1 MQNPIETELV
11 LLGGGHS
18 HAIVLKQWGMNPMP
32 GVRLTLINDVSHTPY
47 SGMLPGHVA
56 GIYDFD
62 QTHIDLRYL
71 TRYAQAQFYLDHA
84 IGLDLTQRQI
94 ICQNRPPVAFDLLS
108 IDIGSTPA
116 IASVPGANKY
126 AIPAKPVPQF
136 LNAWEKI
143 VQQTTE
149 NSQGAIKLA
158 IIGGGAGGV
167 ELALNMQ
174 ARLTGIFASVGQ
186 KAGNFSLH
194 LYHRGERLLPQH
206 NLWVSRRLQTLLSQR
221 GVTLHLA
228 TNVLEIKNSTVI
240 TDSSITADFDA
251 IFWVTQAT
259 APAWIKQSGLKTDQQ
274 GFVWVKE
281 TLQSV
286 SHPWVFAAGDIATM
300 QQYSRPKAGVFAVR
314 QGKPLLGN
322 LQRFIKQKPLHSYRP
337 QRQYLGLI
345 GTGDQEA
352 IASWSQFGWQAPW
365 LWRWKDHID
374 RKFMDQFRDL
384 SPMPSKPN
392 ADKMRSSLN
401 PPHQSAEV
409 RQSTTMRCAGCGS
422 KIPNSIL
429 ARTLQR
435 FTQSPEANIL
445 IGLDAPDDAAVVQLP
460 PDTVM
465 VQTLDFFRSLLD
477 DPFIFAQIVA
487 NHCLNDLFAMN
498 AIPQTAMAMVTI
510 PYGSLAIVEETLYQ
524 LLSGALQVL
533 GESATQLVGGHTT
546 EGAELAFGLS
556 CQGFSQPE
564 KIWRK
569 SGLMPGQ
576 ALILTKPIG
585 TGALFAADMHLQA
598 KGRWIDSAIA
608 AMLCSNQKAVDI
620 FQQYGATACTD
631 ISGFGLLGHLSEMVK
646 ASKISVQ
653 LNLEAIPVLEGAI
666 ASVEKGIVST
676 LQPQNLNFA
685 NIIENLSD
693 ISPSSRY
700 SLLFDPQTSG
710 GLLAS
715 IPMSN
720 ARHCLEKLQAL
731 AYHESQIIGNVLT
744 RKTSNKILIV

>member
-18 HAIVLKQWGMNPMP
+18 HAIVLKQWGMNPIP

-47 SGMLPGHVA
+47 SGMLPAHVA

-62 QTHIDLRYL
+62 QTHIDLRKL
-71 TRYAQAQFYLDHA
+71 ARYAQAQFYLDHA
-84 IGLDLTQRQI
+84 IGLDLTQRQV

-116 IASVPGANKY
+116 IATVPGASKY

-136 LNAWEKI
+136 LQAWEAI
-143 VQQTTE
+143 VQKVTE
-149 NSQGAIKLA
+149 NPQYAIKLA

-174 ARLTGIFASVGQ
+174 IRLAEIFASAEQ
-186 KAGNFSLH
+186 KAENVKLH
-194 LYHRGERLLPQH
+194 LYHRGKRLLPQH
-206 NLWVSRRLQTLLSQR
+206 NSWVSHRLQSLLHER
-221 GVTLHLA
+221 GVKLHLA
-228 TNVLEIKNSTVI
+228 TKVIEVKKSTIITNSAAT
-240 TDSSITADFDA
+240 TDFDA

-259 APAWIKQSGLKTDQQ
+259 APAWIKDSGLKTDQQ
-274 GFVWVKE
+274 GFILVKD

-300 QQYSRPKAGVFAVR
+300 QDYSRPKAGVFAVR
-314 QGKPLLGN
+314 QGKPLQGN

-337 QRQYLGLI
+337 QQQYLGLI
-345 GTGDQEA
+345 GSGDQQA
-352 IASWSQFGWQAPW
+352 IASWWKLGWQASW
-365 LWRWKDHID
+365 LWDWKDHID
-374 RKFMDQFRDL
+374 RKFMDQFSDL
-384 SPMPSKPN
+384 SPMPPKPN
-392 ADKMRSSLN
+392 ADKMHSSLN
-401 PPHQSAEV
+401 PSQSAKVEE
-409 RQSTTMRCAGCGS
+409 STTMRCAGCGS

-435 FTQSPEANIL
+435 FTQSPAANIL

-460 PDTVM
+460 RGTVM

-498 AIPQTAMAMVTI
+498 TVPQTAMAMVTI
-510 PYGSLAIVEETLYQ
+510 PYGSPTIVEETLYQ

-556 CQGFSQPE
+556 CQGFIQPE

-569 SGLMPGQ
+569 SGLMSDQ

-585 TGALFAADMHLQA
+585 TGVLFAADMRLQA

-608 AMLCSNQKAVDI
+608 TMLCSNQKAVDI

-646 ASKISVQ
+646 ASNVSVQ

-666 ASVEKGIVST
+666 ATVEKGIVST

-685 NIIENLSD
+685 NMIDNLAD

-715 IPMSN
+715 IPISN
-720 ARHCLEKLQAL
+720 AQPCLEKLQAL
-731 AYHESQIIGNVLT
+731 GYHKSQIIGNVLT
-744 RKTSNKILIV
+744 RKTSNKILTL

>member
-18 HAIVLKQWGMNPMP
+18 HAIVLKRWGMNPMP
-32 GVRLTLINDVSHTPY
+32 GVRLTLINNVSHTPY
-47 SGMLPGHVA
+47 SGMLPAHVA

-62 QTHIDLRYL
+62 QTHIDLRSL
-71 TRYAQAQFYLDHA
+71 TKYAQAQFYLDHV

-116 IASVPGANKY
+116 IAAVPGASKF
-126 AIPAKPVPQF
+126 AIAAKPVPQF
-136 LNAWEKI
+136 LQAWEKI
-143 VQQTTE
+143 VEQTSD
-149 NSQGAIKLA
+149 NPQYPLKLA

-174 ARLTGIFASVGQ
+174 TRLNEIWTSAGQ
-186 KAGNFSLH
+186 PREKLSLH
-194 LYHRGERLLPQH
+194 VYHRGARLLPQH
-206 NLWVSRRLQTLLSQR
+206 NLWVSRRLQTLLGQR

-228 TNVLEIKNSTVI
+228 AKVLEIKDSTVI
-240 TDSSITADFDA
+240 TDSSITADYDA

-259 APAWIKQSGLKTDQQ
+259 APAWIKESGLKTDQQ
-274 GFVWVKE
+274 GFVLVE
-281 TLQSV
+281 NTLQSV
-286 SHPWVFAAGDIATM
+286 SHPWVFATGDIATM
-300 QQYSRPKAGVFAVR
+300 QDYSRPKAGVFAVR

-322 LQRFIKQKPLHSYRP
+322 LQRFIEQKPLHTYHP

-345 GTGDQEA
+345 GTGDKQA
-352 IASWSQFGWQAPW
+352 IASWSQLGWQAPW

-374 RKFMDQFRDL
+374 RKFMDQFSGL
-384 SPMPSKPN
+384 SPMSPKPN
-392 ADKMRSSLN
+392 VDQTPSSLN
-401 PPHQSAEV
+401 SSHQSAKV
-409 RQSTTMRCAGCGS
+409 GGATTMRCAGCGS
-422 KIPNSIL
+422 KIPSSIL

-435 FTQSPEANIL
+435 LTQSRGANVL
-445 IGLDAPDDAAVVQLP
+445 IGLDRPDDAAVVQLP

-498 AIPQTAMAMVTI
+498 AVPQTAMAIVTI
-510 PYGSLAIVEETLYQ
+510 PYGLPTIVEETLYQ
-524 LLSGALQVL
+524 LLSGAIKVL
-533 GESATQLVGGHTT
+533 GNSGTQLVGGHTT
-546 EGAELAFGLS
+546 EGVELAFGLS
-556 CQGFSQPE
+556 CQGFIQPDNL
-564 KIWRK
+564 WQK
-569 SGLMPGQ
+569 SGLLPGQ

-585 TGALFAADMHLQA
+585 TGVLFAADMRLQA
-598 KGRWIDSAIA
+598 KGRWLDSAIA
-608 AMLCSNQKAVDI
+608 AMLFSNQKAVDI

-646 ASKISVQ
+646 ASNVSVQ

-666 ASVEKGIVST
+666 VTVEKGIVSS

-685 NIIENLSD
+685 NIIENLAE

-710 GLLAS
+710 GLLVS
-715 IPMSN
+715 IPISN
-720 ARHCLEKLQAL
+720 VQPCLEKLQAL
-731 AYHESQIIGNVLT
+731 GYHKSQIIGNVLSE
-744 RKTSNKILIV
+744 KPSNKILIV